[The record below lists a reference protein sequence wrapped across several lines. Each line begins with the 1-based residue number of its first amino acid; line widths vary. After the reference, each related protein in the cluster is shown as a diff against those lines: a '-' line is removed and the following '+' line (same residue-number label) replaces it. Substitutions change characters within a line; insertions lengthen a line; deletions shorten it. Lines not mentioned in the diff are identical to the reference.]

1 MPFDI
6 IRQDIALMDVDA
18 IVSAVDAEL
27 ILGSGVS
34 QSIYNGAGEEYR
46 RELERKRYIQDDEI
60 FATSGFNLRAKF
72 IFHTQTPIW
81 RGGYSDE
88 VEHLILCYKNI
99 LDKALELNI
108 QSIAFPLLSAG
119 NHRFPRDRALKIAM
133 TTLQKFVLENDMQV
147 YLVVYDFTSYFM
159 SLKLSYMVKSYVE
172 DRFVELEIERPRR
185 LRHSNNEMIE
195 LNNVM
200 HSRHEL
206 NLDDMIQRTH
216 ETFSQRLFRYIDARR
231 LTDSEVYHKA
241 NIDRRLF
248 SKIRSNDLYQPSK
261 PTVIALAIALELN
274 LDETKDLLQSAG
286 YALSN
291 ARKFDVIIEFFISNG
306 KYDIFEINSTLFYY
320 ELPSLG

>member
-18 IVSAVDAEL
+18 IVSAVDSEL
-27 ILGSGVS
+27 SIGRGVS
-34 QSIYNGAGEEYR
+34 QSIFEGAGEEYWR
-46 RELERKRYIQDDEI
+46 VLERKRYINDDEI
-60 FATSGFNLRAKF
+60 YVTSGFDLRAKH

-81 RGGYSDE
+81 NGGFSDE
-88 VEHLILCYKNI
+88 DKYLIYCYKKV

-108 QSIAFPLLSAG
+108 QSIAFPLLSSG
-119 NHRFPRDRALKIAM
+119 NHRFPKDKALKIAM

-159 SLKLSYMVKSYVE
+159 SLKLSYMVRSYVE
-172 DRFVELEIERPRR
+172 DRFGQSENERPKR
-185 LRHSNNEMIE
+185 LRRNNDEEI
-195 LNNVM
+195 VM
-200 HSRHEL
+200 NSLMQSRHEL
-206 NLDDMIQRTH
+206 NLEDMIQRTH
-216 ETFSQRLFRYIDARR
+216 ETFSQRLFRYIDARG
-231 LTDSEVYHKA
+231 LTDSEVYHRA

-261 PTVIALAIALELN
+261 PTVIALAIALKLN

-291 ARKFDVIIEFFISNG
+291 AQKFDVIIEFFISNR
-306 KYDIFEINSTLFYY
+306 KYNIYEINEALFYY